1 MTMLALAIM
10 SRGSRFC
17 LIICA
22 GMYAGVVA
30 VHVIV
35 PYGHVL
41 KVRKKNNWKKYA
53 IMKVQEFIF
62 LVALCKS
69 D

>member
-1 MTMLALAIM
+1 MTMLAQLALAIM
-10 SRGSRFC
+10 SRGSLFS

-30 VHVIV
+30 VHMIV

-41 KVRKKNNWKKYA
+41 KVRKKIIIGKN
-53 IMKVQEFIF
+53 MQ
-62 LVALCKS
+62 
-69 D
+69 